1 MTPLTECGPFIY
13 KCYAAADDTVAVLAY
28 QERNNTAPQIL
39 HLKFRQYDLP
49 LSIRLM
55 ERLLLT
61 GTMGSRSAASKQLY
75 DTLDTFRRI
84 LSVYQ
89 ENVLLRISEH
99 LTGNENGTSP
109 KEVFGPEFL
118 LQLSNIVSEFLRAI
132 KGFFEFI
139 SGCVYKL
146 PGFEK
151 MQPPRGQ
158 IPVMESLLEDISA
171 FSNHQKK
178 TLHILDKWRKQQAK
192 QLAQQQRN

>member
-1 MTPLTECGPFIY
+1 MTPLTECGPYIY
-13 KCYAAADDTVAVLAY
+13 KCYAAADDTVAVLAH

-55 ERLLLT
+55 ERLLLI
-61 GTMGSRSAASKQLY
+61 GSMGVRNAAGKQLY
-75 DTLDTFRRI
+75 DTLDTFRRM

-99 LTGNENGTSP
+99 LTENENGCSP

-118 LQLSNIVSEFLRAI
+118 RQLSNITIEFLRAI
-132 KGFFEFI
+132 NGFFEFI
-139 SGCVYKL
+139 SGCAYKL

-158 IPVMESLLEDISA
+158 LPVMESLLEDISA

-178 TLHILDKWRKQQAK
+178 TLHILEKWRKQLVK
-192 QLAQQQRN
+192 QMAQQQRN